1 MAWPTSTSLCNAI
14 QKPWGPSNSL
24 YCSHNKSF
32 TLLLRWLDWLV
43 LPYCSTSISI
53 ALRKRSHTWNRLLLY
68 SEKPVYLRM
77 PLAIQ
82 LRSCSAPIGGQTGAS
97 STISTEEI
105 QQIISNTVA
114 VMTTV
119 QDWRAGWRE
128 VIAKAL
134 QDAKQRGADWQI
146 EIDFFSAVLGIL
158 DGGAPTLPAD
168 HPYDQ
173 AIATIQAGIASG
185 GPQVIEV
192 SEEVMQAV
200 QDFVNAGNWDATRQ
214 VVEALQALLFQP
226 EVETILEQNIEQARA
241 TGQEEAAT
249 FEQLA
254 VAAGEPLPF
263 DAQLAPRSIEALL
276 GGPQEKREHAQYLAA
291 LSAQTTNE
299 ELKALINTIQLAL
312 FGSDPSQLGQN
323 LQGAYRQAW
332 EDIVAGVETTGGTS
346 S

>member
-1 MAWPTSTSLCNAI
+1 
-14 QKPWGPSNSL
+14 
-24 YCSHNKSF
+24 
-32 TLLLRWLDWLV
+32 
-43 LPYCSTSISI
+43 
-53 ALRKRSHTWNRLLLY
+53 
-68 SEKPVYLRM
+68 
-77 PLAIQ
+77 
-82 LRSCSAPIGGQTGAS
+82 
-97 STISTEEI
+97 
-105 QQIISNTVA
+105 
-114 VMTTV
+114 MTTV

-276 GGPQEKREHAQYLAA
+276 GGPQEKMEHAQYLAA